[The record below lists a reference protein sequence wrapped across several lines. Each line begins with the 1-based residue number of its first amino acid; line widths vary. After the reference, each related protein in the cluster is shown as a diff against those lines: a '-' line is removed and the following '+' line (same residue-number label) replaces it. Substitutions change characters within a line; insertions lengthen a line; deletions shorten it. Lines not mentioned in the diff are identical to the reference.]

1 MSPHAR
7 RRLLIAAPVLV
18 LGLMGVAVLL
28 LVGGGRDLK
37 SRAASISVRM
47 SRAQVETL
55 LGPPVLDM
63 DRTGGRGTTLVWV
76 DQLWQVDVQF
86 GRDGRVE
93 SIGCVPS
100 DSFVRRTLGRIGRLL
115 R

>member
-1 MSPHAR
+1 MSPRTR
-7 RRLLIAAPVLV
+7 RRLLIAAPVLALV
-18 LGLMGVAVLL
+18 LAGVALL
-28 LVGGGRDLK
+28 LLAGGGPGLK
-37 SRAASISVRM
+37 SCAASITVGM
-47 SRAQVETL
+47 SREEVVKL

-86 GRDGRVE
+86 GRGGRVE

-100 DSFVRRTLGRIGRLL
+100 DSFVRRTMGRLSRL
-115 R
+115 LK